1 MVLPLEKEQNIEFI
15 ENLRDRAPTFS
26 VDAQDI
32 LSVTGFHQVGIIET
46 EMKKPALQRDADIV
60 IRQHIGHESV
70 DCKR

>member
-1 MVLPLEKEQNIEFI
+1 MVLPLEKEQNVEFI

-46 EMKKPALQRDADIV
+46 EMKKTAL
-60 IRQHIGHESV
+60 
-70 DCKR
+70 